1 MRICSASPASKF
13 SEQVLPDP
21 TPRPAHKAVIDRCRW
36 TIFGRAIAPPAA
48 TFQHMH
54 DAADDASIVGTLDTT
69 NIRRQMWLDPLPL
82 LVAQPK

>member
-1 MRICSASPASKF
+1 
-13 SEQVLPDP
+13 
-21 TPRPAHKAVIDRCRW
+21 
-36 TIFGRAIAPPAA
+36 
-48 TFQHMH
+48 MH